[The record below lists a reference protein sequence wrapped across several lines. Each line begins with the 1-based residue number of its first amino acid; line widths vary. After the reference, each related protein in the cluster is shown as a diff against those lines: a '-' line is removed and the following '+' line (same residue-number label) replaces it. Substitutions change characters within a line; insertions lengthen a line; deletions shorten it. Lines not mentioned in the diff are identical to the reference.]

1 MNRLICGRWLCLGCL
16 WGLGWACGKALAEG
30 AQVEQRVLVNGSVR
44 VFYFVHGKHKVESA
58 DNNHN
63 AVPDQVEDLMKQTE
77 AARRLFVEVLG
88 FPDPFKSERF
98 AGVRYLDIHLRHRDV
113 LKANGVAYDELQRFN
128 RAGDPEGTLSLC
140 FNVATSVQPSRNL
153 TPAHEYFHLIQSGA
167 TYFKNRWF
175 TEGMARWSERG
186 LGLGGLGPTKPLAAW
201 PLTADSREA
210 LFGMAYDAAEAFW
223 NPLVAGAGEEE
234 VIPDTAVTQELRAL
248 RYTDGKPVL
257 ADLKLTGWRWMR
269 RVLNALAEAD
279 DRAFAEL
286 GYTSWTEGNQRSPQ
300 NSRFILETQAVEQ
313 AVEQAGH

>member
-1 MNRLICGRWLCLGCL
+1 VQQVHVEGITRVCYFTEGQHAVEPVDANGN
-16 WGLGWACGKALAEG
+16 GL
-30 AQVEQRVLVNGSVR
+30 
-44 VFYFVHGKHKVESA
+44 
-58 DNNHN
+58 
-63 AVPDQVEDLMKQTE
+63 PDQVEDLMTQTL

-98 AGVRYLDIHLRHRDV
+98 NRAQYLDIHLRHREV
-113 LKANGVAYDELQRFN
+113 LKSNGVAYDELQRYN
-128 RAGDPEGTLSLC
+128 RQGDPPGTLSLC
-140 FNVATSVQPSRNL
+140 FNVATSVKPSRNL
-153 TPAHEYFHLIQSGA
+153 TPAHEYFHLIQYGA

-186 LGLGGLGPTKPLAAW
+186 LGLGGLGPAKPLAAW
-201 PLTADSREA
+201 PLAADSREA

-257 ADLKLTGWRWMR
+257 ADVKLTGWRWMR

-286 GYTSWTEGNQRSPQ
+286 GYTSWTEENQRSQQ
-300 NSRFILETQAVEQ
+300 NSRFILEAVEKTVEQ
-313 AVEQAGH
+313 AVD

>member
-1 MNRLICGRWLCLGCL
+1 MGWLAVWAAAG
-16 WGLGWACGKALAEG
+16 GGWAADLAAPVQQVHVEG
-30 AQVEQRVLVNGSVR
+30 ITR
-44 VFYFVHGKHKVESA
+44 VFYFTEGQHAVEPVDA
-58 DNNHN
+58 NGNGL
-63 AVPDQVEDLMKQTE
+63 PDQVEDLMTQTL

-98 AGVRYLDIHLRHRDV
+98 NRAQYLDIHLRHRGV
-113 LKANGVAYDELQRFN
+113 LKSNGVAYDELQRYN
-128 RAGDPEGTLSLC
+128 RQGDPPGTLSLC
-140 FNVATSVQPSRNL
+140 FNVATSVNPSRNL
-153 TPAHEYFHLIQSGA
+153 TPAHEYFHLIQYGA

-175 TEGMARWSERG
+175 TEGMARWSERA

-201 PLTADSREA
+201 PLTADAREA

-234 VIPDTAVTQELRAL
+234 VIPDTVVTQELRAL

-286 GYTSWTEGNQRSPQ
+286 GYTSWAEENQRSPQ
-300 NSRFILETQAVEQ
+300 NSRFILEAVEQ
-313 AVEQAGH
+313 AVD